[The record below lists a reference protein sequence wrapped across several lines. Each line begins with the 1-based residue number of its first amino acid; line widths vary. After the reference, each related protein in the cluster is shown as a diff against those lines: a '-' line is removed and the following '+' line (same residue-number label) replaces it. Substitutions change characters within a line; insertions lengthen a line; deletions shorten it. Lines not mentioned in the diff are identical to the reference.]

1 MKLLDNYTG
10 LSLRE
15 ALCECRRLGLPV
27 AVRRRH
33 GEVMVTLPTGVR
45 LTVNGRRRDAPR
57 VLSVC
62 LRKRAAQLRGLAT
75 AGAKK

>member
-15 ALCECRRLGLPV
+15 ALAECRRL
-27 AVRRRH
+27 
-33 GEVMVTLPTGVR
+33 GVR

-62 LRKRAAQLRGLAT
+62 LRKRAAQLRGK
-75 AGAKK
+75 GGRP